1 MSAAPVF
8 HAGLVGLRLGGLWR
22 GALIRGPSGVGK
34 SDLALRC
41 LDDGFRLVADDRVLV
56 FVSRGRLFGTAP
68 ENLRGLFEVRSLGV
82 IPCPSLAFAEIVLA
96 IECADGPAKIDRL
109 PDREFTAILGVSVP
123 RLPLWPLEVS
133 APAKLRRA
141 LEHLGAHRQQAYQAA
156 LRLGASPERRG
167 VGR

>member
-22 GALIRGPSGVGK
+22 GALIQGPSGAGK

-41 LDDGFRLVADDRVLV
+41 LADGFRLVADDRVLV
-56 FVSRGRLFGTAP
+56 FVSGGRLFGTAP
-68 ENLRGLFEVRSLGV
+68 ASLRGLVEARGLGV
-82 IPCPSLAFAEIVLA
+82 IPSASVAFAEIVLA
-96 IECADGPAKIDRL
+96 IDCANDPAKIERL

-123 RLPLWPLEVS
+123 RLPLWPLEGS
-133 APAKLRRA
+133 GPAKLRRA
-141 LEHLGAHRQQAYQAA
+141 LEHLGAHRQQAYLAA